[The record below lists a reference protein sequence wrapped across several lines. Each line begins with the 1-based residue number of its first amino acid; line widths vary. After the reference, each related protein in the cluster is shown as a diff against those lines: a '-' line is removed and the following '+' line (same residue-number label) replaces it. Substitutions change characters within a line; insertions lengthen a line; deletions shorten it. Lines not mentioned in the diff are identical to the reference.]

1 MDLKKT
7 LAKINEGREKIEA
20 CFVFA
25 CWSDPELYEDY
36 KTVNVG
42 KDETLKN
49 EDAQFYWILGMN
61 MYQQGIRK
69 FDHISIEAFL
79 SNNKKIKAKFEA
91 YGGYQ
96 TVKELQD
103 LVNPDN
109 VSGYF
114 DKIARMNSLS
124 VMAEKSEELFT
135 NVDRFQNA
143 TNEDIYDAFE
153 LLNNSVSLQT
163 GHDSKIE
170 DLKITQEYIDE
181 CQSGENVGL
190 NYGENAPLLNYITLG
205 VPLSDVYLFAAHSGA
220 GKALAITEPVLTPT
234 GFVPMGDIKVGDY
247 VIGEDG
253 KKTRVIGV
261 FPQGKRQ
268 AYKVT
273 FGDGTEV
280 ICDRDHLW
288 KSKYLQD
295 EIRGNDWKPR
305 TTGEMYDRGVINS
318 QGQRKFRVPICS
330 PITEF
335 VPKNNLI
342 IPPYTLGALIGDGYI
357 CRREIQFTTTEQ
369 DIVDRINNEIGDV
382 GFFKQH
388 EHNKIQYIYC
398 TKLTRGNSWLSQ
410 ALKTLG
416 LYGCKSGDK
425 FIPFEY
431 LYASYEDRLA
441 LAQGLMDTDGSVD
454 AKGHLTY
461 STTSYK
467 LAQDVMF
474 LLRSLGKQVRI
485 HTLDRREQGKNIE
498 YEVYV
503 CGLNEELFSSKK
515 HQIRY
520 DNKQN
525 KDKAYYYDQMR
536 IESIEELDEKV
547 EMQCIMVDNDTH
559 TYLCRNFI
567 VTHNTSFIFEN
578 MVLPIS
584 KTTPVAIFSNEMKIS
599 AYQNM
604 LMAHILTTDLD
615 YWKLTRKKIK
625 IGKYTDEDLE
635 MIAKA
640 KEISET
646 KYNNIKFVKVF
657 ENDTDT
663 MCKFIKKLAHM
674 GIRYVVWDT
683 MKGDDIV
690 DGSDAWYQLL
700 MNSRKIFNLVSK
712 LGIAMTCTFQL
723 ALYTTN
729 QRYLDA
735 SCLSSSKQI
744 KEVVSELIMMRKLWA
759 DEYTDEK
766 YDCKAFKYKKD
777 SKMIK
782 EMIKLDKEKTY
793 YVCFVNKTRNDE
805 GDRQVLYEWKSA
817 WNRWYEVGYCNIR
830 NDHRNVG

>member
-79 SNNKKIKAKFEA
+79 SNNKKIKSKFEA

-124 VMAEKSEELFT
+124 AMAEKSEELFT

-220 GKALAITEPVLTPT
+220 GK
-234 GFVPMGDIKVGDY
+234 
-247 VIGEDG
+247 
-253 KKTRVIGV
+253 
-261 FPQGKRQ
+261 
-268 AYKVT
+268 
-273 FGDGTEV
+273 
-280 ICDRDHLW
+280 
-288 KSKYLQD
+288 
-295 EIRGNDWKPR
+295 
-305 TTGEMYDRGVINS
+305 
-318 QGQRKFRVPICS
+318 
-330 PITEF
+330 
-335 VPKNNLI
+335 
-342 IPPYTLGALIGDGYI
+342 
-357 CRREIQFTTTEQ
+357 
-369 DIVDRINNEIGDV
+369 
-382 GFFKQH
+382 
-388 EHNKIQYIYC
+388 
-398 TKLTRGNSWLSQ
+398 
-410 ALKTLG
+410 
-416 LYGCKSGDK
+416 
-425 FIPFEY
+425 
-431 LYASYEDRLA
+431 
-441 LAQGLMDTDGSVD
+441 
-454 AKGHLTY
+454 
-461 STTSYK
+461 
-467 LAQDVMF
+467 
-474 LLRSLGKQVRI
+474 
-485 HTLDRREQGKNIE
+485 
-498 YEVYV
+498 
-503 CGLNEELFSSKK
+503 
-515 HQIRY
+515 
-520 DNKQN
+520 
-525 KDKAYYYDQMR
+525 
-536 IESIEELDEKV
+536 
-547 EMQCIMVDNDTH
+547 
-559 TYLCRNFI
+559 
-567 VTHNTSFIFEN
+567 TSFIFEN